1 MHDCLLI
8 QNAITFVG
16 PDSRTTLRVVRLGD
30 RGLEDRGLED
40 RGAARAA
47 DSFAGGVWD
56 AERRLA
62 LWTDSDHFARSGGR
76 ATGGSGMR
84 SGRSRAGGQGRVR
97 WRSGRDQRGLEWL
110 TADKTVDGST
120 SIRVL
125 NQHELPAVFAWA
137 LQDERHGRGRVE
149 KRGYWI

>member
-30 RGLEDRGLED
+30 RGLEDRG
-40 RGAARAA
+40 AAWAA

-76 ATGGSGMR
+76 ATGR